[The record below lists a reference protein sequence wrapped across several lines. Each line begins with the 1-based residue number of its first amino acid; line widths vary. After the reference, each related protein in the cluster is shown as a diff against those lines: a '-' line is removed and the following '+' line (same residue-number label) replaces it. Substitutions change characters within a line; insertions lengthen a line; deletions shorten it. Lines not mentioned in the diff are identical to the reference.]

1 MLDRSTSPPTSMFR
15 VPRTSSRAETFV
27 DLVTIEL
34 SGHNGCGASF
44 DCEVEFTREPI
55 VAARTYGEPSDCFP
69 EEGGEVEITTV
80 RPYKCNIV
88 PATGRRGTTREYLPC
103 PKWLE
108 ELLTDCIDP
117 VSLKGE

>member
-1 MLDRSTSPPTSMFR
+1 MFAFPSPRPAAINR
-15 VPRTSSRAETFV
+15 VARTSSRAETFV

-34 SGHNGCGASF
+34 SGHKGCGASF
-44 DCEVEFTREPI
+44 DCEIEFTREPI
-55 VAARTYGEPSDCFP
+55 VPAQTYGDPSDCFP
-69 EEGGEVEITTV
+69 EEGGEVEITAV

-108 ELLTDCIDP
+108 DLLTDCIDP
-117 VSLKGE
+117 VSLRGD